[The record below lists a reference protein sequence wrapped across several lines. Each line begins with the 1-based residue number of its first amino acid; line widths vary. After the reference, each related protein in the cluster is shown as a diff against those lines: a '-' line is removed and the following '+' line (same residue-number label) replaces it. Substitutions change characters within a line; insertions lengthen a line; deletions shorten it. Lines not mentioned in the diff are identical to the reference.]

1 MAAKD
6 NVFKKVLDGTRDPE
20 KNNPDHARQVARDK
34 EKAYIALT
42 LPKKFPRREET
53 E

>member
-1 MAAKD
+1 MAKD

-42 LPKKFPRREET
+42 LPKVHDPRKDDE
-53 E
+53 